1 MRERSARKNI
11 YRRDAEDAEKGNG
24 KTTATAARFDETEPA
39 ATNTDANSSSNSK
52 GNSSAKEP
60 AGRRRYERRR
70 NRRDVLGN
78 CGADRQVARWRSH
91 VKQRLR
97 QPRPRGYVD
106 VRASWGAALRFGN
119 AESQDESRCSAALR
133 SRAAGSQDESRC
145 SAALRSR
152 AAGSQDESRCSAAL
166 RSRAAGSQDESRC
179 SAIRKQ
185 RPYRPTQKFRI
196 TAARGWRLELW
207 QRARPQAVL
216 G

>member
-1 MRERSARKNI
+1 MRERSARTNS
-11 YRRDAEDAEKGNG
+11 YRRDAEDVEKGNG

-39 ATNTDANSSSNSK
+39 ATKTDANTSSNSK
-52 GNSSAKEP
+52 GNSRAKEP

-152 AAGSQDESRCSAAL
+152 AAGSQDESRCSA
-166 RSRAAGSQDESRC
+166 
-179 SAIRKQ
+179 IRKQ

-207 QRARPQAVL
+207 QRARPRAIW

>member
-1 MRERSARKNI
+1 MRERSARTNS
-11 YRRDAEDAEKGNG
+11 YRRDAEDVEKGNG

-52 GNSSAKEP
+52 GNSRAKEP

-145 SAALRSR
+145 SA
-152 AAGSQDESRCSAAL
+152 
-166 RSRAAGSQDESRC
+166 
-179 SAIRKQ
+179 IRKQ

-196 TAARGWRLELW
+196 TAGRGWRLELW
-207 QRARPQAVL
+207 QRARPQAVW